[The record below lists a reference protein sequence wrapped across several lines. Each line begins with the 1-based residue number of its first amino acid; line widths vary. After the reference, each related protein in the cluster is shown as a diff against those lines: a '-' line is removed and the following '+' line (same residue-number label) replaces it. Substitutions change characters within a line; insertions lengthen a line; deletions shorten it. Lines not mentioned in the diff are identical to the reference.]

1 MIIGERKIEGK
12 RTTPGGYPLPL
23 TGKALTDTPVVG
35 LQEGEALRE
44 YTDVFVPGQE
54 ELAADEM
61 RITCTGSGNPPV
73 RRAQAATGWLVE
85 LGNGDKLIFDV
96 GGGTVQNLWSLMI
109 HPALLDKLFLTH
121 LHLDH
126 VGDFHVLYDAMGW
139 ARNTPLRVWGPSGAS
154 EELGTA
160 RFCEL
165 MDQAAYWH
173 TQSKRG
179 IVPGGGMEIE
189 VKEFDVNQ
197 FSPENPRTLVYDENG
212 VKIYAFPVA
221 HILIGAV
228 GYRLE
233 WNGLSW
239 TFNGDGEPNTF
250 EAEQAKG
257 VDVFMH
263 EAFLD
268 GATFSKKMIMPL
280 REANLVSA
288 AHSTPDRLGKIFE
301 LAKPKLGV
309 AYHYF
314 QDDETIDPFF
324 GNLRKTYA
332 GPVVLA
338 QDLTVI
344 NVTQAQIVV
353 RQAQTD
359 LLHWTPP
366 PPPSEGPPPELDPKT
381 PGTTPQFVV
390 DTILPLADE

>member
-12 RTTPGGYPLPL
+12 TTTQGGYPLPL
-23 TGKALTDTPVVG
+23 TGKALTDTPVVV
-35 LQEGEALRE
+35 LREDEALRE
-44 YTDVFVPGQE
+44 YPEVFVPGQE
-54 ELAADEM
+54 ELAADEI

-85 LGNGDKLIFDV
+85 LGNGDKFVFDV

-139 ARNTPLRVWGPSGAS
+139 ARNTPLRVWGPSGATK
-154 EELGTA
+154 ELGTTH
-160 RFCEL
+160 FCEL
-165 MDQAAYWH
+165 MDKAAFWH

-179 IVPGGGMEIE
+179 IIPGGGMEIE
-189 VKEFDVNQ
+189 AKEFDVSQ

-268 GATFSKKMIMPL
+268 GATMSKKMHMPL
-280 REANLVSA
+280 EQANIISG
-288 AHSTPDRLGKIFE
+288 AHSTSDRVGKIFE
-301 LAKPKLGV
+301 IAKPKLGV

-324 GNLRKTYA
+324 ENLRKTYA

-344 NVTQAQIVV
+344 NLTQAQIVT

-359 LLHWTPP
+359 LLNWTPP
-366 PPPSEGPPPELDPKT
+366 APPSEGPPPELDPKS

-390 DTILPLADE
+390 DTILPVAED